1 MSHECFLITS
11 WQYLANANTNAN
23 KNEQEETLQR
33 IVARKNYTW
42 YEEGENTNTVRGFLV
57 SSSKK
62 RGVKR
67 ASLVAPIKLGLKMC
81 VIPWGILI
89 QAY

>member
-1 MSHECFLITS
+1 MEK
-11 WQYLANANTNAN
+11 Q
-23 KNEQEETLQR
+23 TLLMLLNHLMTR
-33 IVARKNYTW
+33 RHNGGTGILSY
-42 YEEGENTNTVRGFLV
+42 TVRGSSV
-57 SSSKK
+57 SSLKK
-62 RGVKR
+62 RVVKR

>member
-1 MSHECFLITS
+1 MHCNMSAIS
-11 WQYLANANTNAN
+11 LALFEV
-23 KNEQEETLQR
+23 NEDGVLGSRAAALKGT
-33 IVARKNYTW
+33 KSC
-42 YEEGENTNTVRGFLV
+42 TVRGFSV